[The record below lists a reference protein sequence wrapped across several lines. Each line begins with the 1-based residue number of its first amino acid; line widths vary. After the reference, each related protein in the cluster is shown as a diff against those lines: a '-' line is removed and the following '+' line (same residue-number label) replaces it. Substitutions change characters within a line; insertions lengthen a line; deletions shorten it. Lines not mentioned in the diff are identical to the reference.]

1 MKTQNNHKLVLAIVV
16 AVTLLLVGISVSMN
30 ASTLEGRLKSVKNN
44 PSMES
49 MDEDE
54 LKPTFG
60 MEGEETRELKPPK
73 NGMEA
78 ENTDE

>member
-54 LKPTFG
+54 LKQ
-60 MEGEETRELKPPK
+60 ETRELKSPK